1 MAIFVI
7 QKLPSGFGSRCKSR
21 KHRIMNSETVFSF
34 YQALPPHLR
43 AYWIIAITFSVIFL
57 VQMVL
62 TFIGLGDSDSGD
74 MGSYGGG
81 GDGDTM
87 DTGGAM
93 QLFTIRNVVNFM
105 LGVGWGGVCLS
116 SVMSSR
122 WLLALSAVLCGCIM
136 VAAFIIMFRQL
147 MKLERRGSYR
157 IQESLGQV
165 CEVYLRIPAG
175 RSGCGKVQV
184 SFHGSVQELPA
195 QTDGEAIPS
204 GKRVRVVQ
212 VVDDKML
219 VVAPL

>member
-1 MAIFVI
+1 
-7 QKLPSGFGSRCKSR
+7 
-21 KHRIMNSETVFSF
+21 
-34 YQALPPHLR
+34 
-43 AYWIIAITFSVIFL
+43 
-57 VQMVL
+57 
-62 TFIGLGDSDSGD
+62 
-74 MGSYGGG
+74 
-81 GDGDTM
+81 
-87 DTGGAM
+87 
-93 QLFTIRNVVNFM
+93 
-105 LGVGWGGVCLS
+105 
-116 SVMSSR
+116 
-122 WLLALSAVLCGCIM
+122 
-136 VAAFIIMFRQL
+136 

-175 RSGCGKVQV
+175 RAGCGKVQV